1 MMEIRDAM
9 LDVAARAKRAARSLA
24 SASGRARRKAV
35 EDVAVLLEAR
45 KDAVTAANA
54 KDVEAARAAG
64 LDPAKLQR
72 LTVTP
77 KVLAS
82 MIQGCREVAA
92 LSDPVGEIESM
103 WKRPNGMLVGRMR
116 IPLGVVAMIYEAR
129 PNATVDAAVLCLMSG
144 NACILRGGSEAF
156 HSNAALCAIIQEALA
171 GAGLPVEAVQVPET
185 KDRQAVTELLKL
197 NEYIDVVIPRGGE
210 SLIRAVAEQ
219 ATMPVLKHFKGVCHI
234 YVDRDADLDRAVEIV
249 LNSKTQYP
257 SACNALECLLV
268 HQAVA
273 NELLPRVAGRL
284 APAGVRFKAC
294 PASLPLLGPSA
305 EPAAEDDWG
314 REYLDLVLAVRIVA
328 SMNEALEHI
337 ARFGSNHTEAILTN
351 DHAKAMRFVR
361 EVDASLVLVNAST
374 RFNDGNQLGLGAEI
388 GISTSK
394 LHAYGPMGLKELT
407 STKFVALGEGQVRE

>member
-1 MMEIRDAM
+1 MEIRDAM

-35 EDVAVLLEAR
+35 GDVAVLLEAR
-45 KDAVTAANA
+45 TDAVTAANA

>member
-1 MMEIRDAM
+1 MEIRDAM

-24 SASGRARRKAV
+24 AASGRARRKAV

-45 KDAVTAANA
+45 RDAVTAANA

-77 KVLAS
+77 KVLDS
-82 MIQGCREVAA
+82 MIKGCREVAA

-156 HSNAALCAIIQEALA
+156 HSNAALCAIIREALA
-171 GAGLPVEAVQVPET
+171 GAGLPEDAVQAPGT

-234 YVDRDADLDRAVEIV
+234 YADRDADLDRAAEIV
-249 LNSKTQYP
+249 LNAKTQYP

-268 HQAVA
+268 HEAAA

-305 EPAAEDDWG
+305 EPAAGDDWG
-314 REYLDLVLAVRIVA
+314 REFLDLVLAVKIVA
-328 SMNEALEHI
+328 SMNEALDHI

-407 STKFVALGEGQVRE
+407 STKFVVLGEGHIRD

>member
-1 MMEIRDAM
+1 MEIRDAM

-35 EDVAVLLEAR
+35 GDVAVLLEAR

>member
-1 MMEIRDAM
+1 MEIRDAM

>member
-1 MMEIRDAM
+1 MEIRDAM

-64 LDPAKLQR
+64 LDPAQLQR

-197 NEYIDVVIPRGGE
+197 NEYVDVVIPRGGE

>member
-1 MMEIRDAM
+1 MEIRDAM

-171 GAGLPVEAVQVPET
+171 GAGLPVDAVQVPET

-234 YVDRDADLDRAVEIV
+234 YVDRDADLDRAAEIV
-249 LNSKTQYP
+249 FNAKTQYP
-257 SACNALECLLV
+257 SACNTLECLLV

-294 PASLPLLGPSA
+294 PASLPLLGPSV

>member
-1 MMEIRDAM
+1 MEIRDAM

-219 ATMPVLKHFKGVCHI
+219 ATMPVLKHLKGVCHI